1 MRRLWPTS
9 RALSALAL
17 LTGAA
22 LALTACGSADAGQS
36 DSNEADGEAVTI
48 ESALGTATIE
58 EPPERVVTLGMGS
71 TGTAIALGV
80 TPVGMEEYPWGS
92 DETGYMPWIHE
103 AVTAAGDELPA
114 QFTGGTELDIEAVL
128 ELDPD
133 VILAPW
139 SGITQEQ
146 YDLLSD
152 IAPTVAYP
160 NEPWST
166 DWEEQI
172 IIIGQA
178 LGKPEAAEQ
187 AIADIEEQ
195 LATVA
200 EENREFADTSF
211 VYAYTEGPG
220 TLGVFMPD
228 EQRVAMLR
236 KMGLQL
242 DPMVETLQESGGSGG
257 SDWSLIGLENA
268 DRLADAD
275 LMFTFYMDEQTRKEV
290 EGQPLYASIPAVERG
305 SLVTSEDAPFVTAS
319 SMINPLTVPWSI
331 DRYVPLIEEAIG
343 KLDD

>member
-1 MRRLWPTS
+1 MTRMWPTTS
-9 RALSALAL
+9 RSLSALAV
-17 LTGAA
+17 LTGAT
-22 LALTACGSADAGQS
+22 LVLTACGSAETGPEETS
-36 DSNEADGEAVTI
+36 ETGGEAVTI

-103 AVTAAGDELPA
+103 AVTAAGDELPE
-114 QFTGGTELDIEAVL
+114 QFAGGTELDIEAVL

-160 NEPWST
+160 DKPWST

-172 IIIGQA
+172 TTIGQA
-178 LGKPEAAEQ
+178 LGKPEEAEQ

-200 EENREFADTSF
+200 EENPEFADTSF

-236 KMGLQL
+236 KMGLQP
-242 DPMVETLQESGGSGG
+242 DPMVEDLPESDG

-268 DRLADAD
+268 DQLADAD

-290 EGQPLYASIPAVERG
+290 ESQPLYASIPAVERG
-305 SLVTSEDAPFVTAS
+305 SLVTSEDAPSVTAS
-319 SMINPLTVPWSI
+319 SMINPLTVPWRI
-331 DRYVPLIEEAIG
+331 GRYVPLAEEAIG